1 MTIDALITGLSKGL
15 ELSAE
20 EIADTLW
27 LALQIEES
35 QPELSVGAGLKE
47 NPPQPLRG
55 GESRRYCQNPWRK

>member
-1 MTIDALITGLSKGL
+1 MIDALITGLSKGL

-35 QPELSVGAGLKE
+35 QPELSVGAKLRE
-47 NPPQPLRG
+47 NPPQP
-55 GESRRYCQNPWRK
+55 P